1 MDLAE
6 KISDWI
12 RQQVT
17 AAGKK
22 GVVVGLSGGIDSA
35 VVGVLAKKAMR
46 DNVIGLI
53 LPCGNDAMDEEL
65 AAKLADRFRIK
76 TQTADLYDIY
86 TRLCAHFTGG
96 TAVARA
102 NLKPRLRM
110 MALYYF
116 ANTLDYLVAGT
127 GNKSELIIGYFT
139 KYGDGGCDILPL
151 AGLLKTEVRKLAKD
165 LHIPGEIIKR
175 PPSAGLWE
183 GQTDEDEIGI
193 SYKEL
198 DSCLIALE
206 KGKRTDS
213 KNRNLAKVKLMV
225 KNSQHKR
232 KKIPIFQKT

>member
-12 RQQVT
+12 RQRVT

-22 GVVVGLSGGIDSA
+22 GIVVGLSGGIDSA
-35 VVGVLAKKAMR
+35 VVAVLARKALK

-53 LPCGNDAMDEEL
+53 LPCGNDAIDEEL
-65 AAKLADRFRIK
+65 AMKLADKFRIK
-76 TQTADLYDIY
+76 TQKVDLYDIY
-86 TRLCAHFTGG
+86 TRLCAYFTAG

-110 MALYYF
+110 MVLYYF

-127 GNKSELIIGYFT
+127 GNRSELMIGYFT
-139 KYGDGGCDILPL
+139 KHGDGGCDLLPL
-151 AGLLKTEVRKLAKD
+151 GGLLKTEVRELARN
-165 LHIPGEIIKR
+165 LGIPGEIIKR

-198 DSCLIALE
+198 DSCLMALE
-206 KGKRTDS
+206 KGERTVS
-213 KNRNLAKVKLMV
+213 QNKNLARVKLMV
-225 KNSQHKR
+225 RNSQHKR
-232 KKIPIFQKT
+232 KKIPAFEKK

>member
-35 VVGVLAKKAMR
+35 VVAVLAKKAMR

-165 LHIPGEIIKR
+165 LRIPGEIIKR

-183 GQTDEDEIGI
+183 GQADEDEIGI

-198 DSCLIALE
+198 DSCLMALE

-213 KNRNLAKVKLMV
+213 KNRNLARVKLMV

-232 KKIPIFQKT
+232 KKIPIFQKK